1 MILPRTAPP
10 KAASRRFFSYALL
23 VPIAATLLAR
33 PAYAQTPGTANSSA
47 FGESISLQVLPLLG
61 SPIQVTSGPLPAVSG
76 SAPLA
81 YDLTRQ
87 LASVQVSVSPLGTLF
102 QTGLLQV
109 DAASPYPSSNVALA
123 DATVAAVRLRV
134 GSVLP
139 LDLGADAITSR
150 ALLTCVCVFTVP
162 QVNAST
168 SLANASLSGPL
179 GINLG
184 LSAHPA
190 PNSVVVDDPG
200 IRVVLNEQIL
210 TMNPDSDFAEL
221 TVNAVHIS
229 LNALPIAGL
238 GLVTGEVVLAQSHAS
253 LTCPEPE

>member
-1 MILPRTAPP
+1 MISLPTVPWQV
-10 KAASRRFFSYALL
+10 ASRRFFSALL
-23 VPIAATLLAR
+23 IALAVLAVLAR
-33 PAYAQTPGTANSSA
+33 SAGAQTLGTANSSA
-47 FGESISLQVLPLLG
+47 FGESISIQVLPLLG
-61 SPIQVTSGPLPAVSG
+61 SPIQVTSGPLPTVSG
-76 SAPLA
+76 SALPA
-81 YDLTRQ
+81 YDLNHQ
-87 LASVQVSVSPLGTLF
+87 LASVQVSVSPLGTLL

-109 DAASPYPSSNVALA
+109 DAASPFPSSSLALA
-123 DATVAAVRLRV
+123 DATVAAVRLRL
-134 GSVLP
+134 GAVLP
-139 LDLGADAITSR
+139 LNLGADAITSR
-150 ALLTCVCVFTVP
+150 ALLTCVCVFALP

-190 PNSVVVDDPG
+190 PNSVIVDDLG
-200 IRVVLNEQIL
+200 LRVVLNEQIL
-210 TMNPDSDFAEL
+210 ITNPDSDFADL

-238 GLVTGEVVLAQSHAS
+238 GVVTGEVILAQSHAS